1 MTSVRE
7 EALVSISNDSDNGKK
22 SNDDADD
29 DGDEETEIELDE
41 RRPLIS
47 SRRQNSQSHKPMRP
61 VKNKK
66 NKYLTGFNQ
75 QEGFVEI
82 DPATGGHIPYD
93 HVGQNTNQDVL
104 LKTFESNHQIEAM
117 QMPNSDRHNSSYIQS
132 QEFDA
137 ELQQK
142 AKLVKL
148 GSQLFFLTS

>member
-1 MTSVRE
+1 LTSVRE
-7 EALVSISNDSDNGKK
+7 EALVSISNDSDSGKK
-22 SNDDADD
+22 SNDDAADD

-47 SRRQNSQSHKPMRP
+47 SRRQNSQSHKPMRS

-117 QMPNSDRHNSSYIQS
+117 QMSNSDRHNSSYIQS

-148 GSQLFFLTS
+148 GIQLFLTS